1 MRATVQATKVD
12 LSELIARAKAGEEII
27 LAEGKT
33 AVAMIV
39 PIPKKKFRL
48 GMLKGQLS
56 GEAPDFFE
64 PMIDS
69 ELDLWEGR
77 K

>member
-1 MRATVQATKVD
+1 MRATVQAAKVD
-12 LSELIARAKAGEEII
+12 LSELIERAKAGEEII

-39 PIPKKKFRL
+39 PIPKNKFRL
-48 GMLKGQLS
+48 GMLNEQLS

-64 PMIDS
+64 PMTDS
-69 ELDLWEGR
+69 ELDLWEGQ